1 MKLKDSEISMIANA
15 LVDHFGDIYEEAAG
29 HGLYPDSEDTAKIQA
44 LALARLSGKPT
55 SPDKIVVTRHKGLVQ
70 LLIKR
75 GIIAEGTP
83 VIEHATVDTVRDK
96 HVIGV
101 LPLSLAVHAAK
112 VTEIV
117 MTLPL
122 ELRGKDLSLAECEQY
137 AGEAI
142 TYEINR
148 V

>member
-1 MKLKDSEISMIANA
+1 
-15 LVDHFGDIYEEAAG
+15 
-29 HGLYPDSEDTAKIQA
+29 
-44 LALARLSGKPT
+44 
-55 SPDKIVVTRHKGLVQ
+55 VQ